1 MKSKITIFFLILIY
15 ILNNNLLLADNLNI
29 KSKKI
34 KIDEKKGITIFQNK
48 VEAYDQSQNYVSG
61 NYGEFEKNKEI
72 LILKGNVNLKT
83 KEGYTVS
90 TEQIKVDNLSG
101 IIESTEKSLLKDLE
115 GNEISVEMFRYN
127 RDNNIFSSVG
137 KIIVNDKN
145 KNKYQ
150 FSEIYIDEKNKKII
164 GSDLRAFF
172 NPSSFSG
179 LEESDPRIFSNSLS
193 VSKDKSAMGK
203 GVFTFCKLKNGDK
216 CPAWSIRADKIEHVK
231 SKKTIFYEKAVLKIF
246 DFPIF
251 YFPKF
256 FHPDPSVKR
265 QSGFLAPSIVD
276 SSNLGTGVV
285 SPYYLNLGKDKD
297 ITLTPKIYSDE
308 HPLIQAE
315 YRQAFKNSFLIVDTS
330 YTEGYKNSNSLK
342 EAGSKN
348 HFFSKLNYDFI
359 DTETKKSNFLLN
371 IQKVSHSTYL
381 KVYDL
386 SSALFEKEIDTIE
399 NSLTFNYEDESSSIE
414 MMMARF
420 EKLSVLDNSRFEY
433 VSPAI
438 TFNKDLPFLEDYGNI
453 NFTSNFKIRNYEID
467 KHTQLFVNDFSF
479 NSLKWINKLGFNSQ
493 LKSTVK
499 NINYNTKNVSGYNN
513 DKTRSELHGAIGY
526 LGEVPMV
533 KRNEQKNL
541 IEYLTPKFLLRYS
554 PNEMRELNNN
564 VRLTPSNIFNM
575 DRVNELD
582 VVESGLSASIGIA
595 YEKTIVNNK
604 NTNAEKNL
612 SISLGQII
620 NEKEDK
626 DRPTPLDQRFSDLVG
641 EVLWDPNSK
650 VKLKYNFNLDQN
662 YETFNYNEVSSNFL
676 YGPTTFNISFLEE
689 RENMGMQRYFKTD
702 LDYNINDFNKLNI
715 STKRN
720 LLKNSAEFYNLSY
733 QYAIDCFKA
742 GVMFRREF
750 YNDRDIEPEDSL
762 MFNISIIP
770 LTNINSPKFE

>member
-1 MKSKITIFFLILIY
+1 M
-15 ILNNNLLLADNLNI
+15 
-29 KSKKI
+29 
-34 KIDEKKGITIFQNK
+34 
-48 VEAYDQSQNYVSG
+48 EAIDQSQNYISG

-101 IIESTEKSLLKDLE
+101 IIESTKKSLLTDLE

-145 KNKYQ
+145 KNKYK

-371 IQKVSHSTYL
+371 IQKGFSQYIF
-381 KVYDL
+381 K
-386 SSALFEKEIDTIE
+386 
-399 NSLTFNYEDESSSIE
+399 
-414 MMMARF
+414 
-420 EKLSVLDNSRFEY
+420 SV
-433 VSPAI
+433 
-438 TFNKDLPFLEDYGNI
+438 
-453 NFTSNFKIRNYEID
+453 
-467 KHTQLFVNDFSF
+467 
-479 NSLKWINKLGFNSQ
+479 
-493 LKSTVK
+493 
-499 NINYNTKNVSGYNN
+499 
-513 DKTRSELHGAIGY
+513 
-526 LGEVPMV
+526 
-533 KRNEQKNL
+533 
-541 IEYLTPKFLLRYS
+541 
-554 PNEMRELNNN
+554 
-564 VRLTPSNIFNM
+564 
-575 DRVNELD
+575 
-582 VVESGLSASIGIA
+582 
-595 YEKTIVNNK
+595 
-604 NTNAEKNL
+604 
-612 SISLGQII
+612 
-620 NEKEDK
+620 
-626 DRPTPLDQRFSDLVG
+626 
-641 EVLWDPNSK
+641 
-650 VKLKYNFNLDQN
+650 
-662 YETFNYNEVSSNFL
+662 
-676 YGPTTFNISFLEE
+676 
-689 RENMGMQRYFKTD
+689 
-702 LDYNINDFNKLNI
+702 
-715 STKRN
+715 
-720 LLKNSAEFYNLSY
+720 
-733 QYAIDCFKA
+733 
-742 GVMFRREF
+742 
-750 YNDRDIEPEDSL
+750 
-762 MFNISIIP
+762 
-770 LTNINSPKFE
+770 